1 MEKNKSR
8 KIQNSDIML
17 FLLSNA
23 NIDKSRQ
30 ISQQSFMELCKEK

>member
-1 MEKNKSR
+1 
-8 KIQNSDIML
+8 ML

-30 ISQQSFMELCKEK
+30 ISQQSFMELCKEKYGYTHGSG